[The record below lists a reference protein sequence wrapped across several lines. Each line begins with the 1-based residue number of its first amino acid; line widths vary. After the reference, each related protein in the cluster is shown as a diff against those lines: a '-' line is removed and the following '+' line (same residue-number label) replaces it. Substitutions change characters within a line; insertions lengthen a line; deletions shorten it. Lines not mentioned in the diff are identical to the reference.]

1 MGELDGAKRG
11 LRRQMKA
18 LRDGLGAE
26 ERERVDGAICA
37 NLLSLAAY
45 QRADVVLPYLS
56 FGSEVDT
63 RRLIG
68 HALDAGKI
76 VALPRVVEGERAM
89 RWYRVFGLDGLER
102 SALGVEEPP
111 VDPVREVDPL
121 ASSRALAIVPALTF
135 DAQGYRLGYGGGFYD
150 AFLAVFPGVSAG
162 LCRDVQFVDDLHGLG
177 VVEAHDL
184 SVDVVVTEQCLVKTS
199 RHH

>member
-1 MGELDGAKRG
+1 MGELDGAKKE

-18 LRDGLGAE
+18 LRNGLDTQ
-26 ERERVDGAICA
+26 ERERVDGAICR
-37 NLLSLAAY
+37 NLLSLDAFR
-45 QRADVVLPYLS
+45 RADVVLPYLS
-56 FGSEVDT
+56 FGTEVDT
-63 RRLIG
+63 RGFIAC
-68 HALDAGKI
+68 ALDCGKI
-76 VALPRVVEGERAM
+76 VALPRVVEGERHM
-89 RWYRVFGLDGLER
+89 RWYRIFGLEGLER

-150 AFLAVFPGVSAG
+150 AFLAAFPGVSAG
-162 LCRDVQFVDDLHGLG
+162 LCRSVQFLDDLQALG
-177 VVEAHDL
+177 VIEPHDL
-184 SVDVVVTEQCLVKTS
+184 PVDVVVTEQCLVRTS